1 MHTCGTAKGVACLQ
15 QLKSGYAGIT
25 TGSCDVLLALAR
37 AVLGIALCGWRS
49 TSSVTPTGCAAVTEG
64 EGEGEG
70 EREGRSEREEE
81 EGREKRGER
90 RGWEE
95 GLNRMCT
102 NISRYHPGI
111 TYFGNWKNP
120 GRQRSHA
127 LPPTPSLAH
136 VHSPVVTSHTLLSD
150 P

>member
-1 MHTCGTAKGVACLQ
+1 M
-15 QLKSGYAGIT
+15 
-25 TGSCDVLLALAR
+25 LALAR
-37 AVLGIALCGWRS
+37 AVLGIALCGWHS
-49 TSSVTPTGCAAVTEG
+49 TSSVTPTGCAAVT
-64 EGEGEG
+64 EGEG

-111 TYFGNWKNP
+111 TYFGNWKKP

-136 VHSPVVTSHTLLSD
+136 VHSPVVASHTLLSD